1 MHCKQMILILDDATK
16 HSTGDFV
23 SLDIRLLSQGD
34 GSEEAWNWLA
44 RKGKQHA
51 CTLCLA
57 CLRRDLHL
65 ISRETWGPL
74 APWIIGVTYGYVL
87 WDYIVVIVS
96 PWHRTLRNLLCLHVP
111 LAKSKT
117 ITPARW
123 NSSKCNLEKL
133 GTLNVRRSPCLNF
146 WVIGLPTIFWVG
158 VWGFEDAFGSFP
170 TWGCYTAPV
179 LTIRILT

>member
-16 HSTGDFV
+16 HSTSDFV

-96 PWHRTLRNLLCLHVP
+96 PSHRTLRNLPCLHVP

-158 VWGFEDAFGSFP
+158 VWGFEDALGSFP